1 MAQSGGAAIR
11 ERRRELLH
19 LTGVILQ
26 GFQSPPGFT
35 LANAVW
41 RSLYIISK
49 AGSLPVMLSL
59 EASKPAKKY
68 ELTYFISQYCWWQ
81 LLSLFFFI

>member
-1 MAQSGGAAIR
+1 MGDREVQSGTLAVDQSGGAEIR
-11 ERRRELLH
+11 ERRSELLH

-41 RSLYIISK
+41 RSVYIISK

-59 EASKPAKKY
+59 EASKPAKNMN
-68 ELTYFISQYCWWQ
+68 
-81 LLSLFFFI
+81 

>member
-11 ERRRELLH
+11 DRRSELLH

-26 GFQSPPGFT
+26 GFWSPPGFT

-41 RSLYIISK
+41 RSVYIISK

-59 EASKPAKKY
+59 EASKPAKNMN
-68 ELTYFISQYCWWQ
+68 
-81 LLSLFFFI
+81 